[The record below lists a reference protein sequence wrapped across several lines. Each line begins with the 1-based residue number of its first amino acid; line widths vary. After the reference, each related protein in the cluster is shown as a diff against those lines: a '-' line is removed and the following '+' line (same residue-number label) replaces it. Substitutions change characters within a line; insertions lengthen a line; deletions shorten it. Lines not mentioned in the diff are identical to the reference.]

1 MTRTYR
7 KRQPR
12 ALGARREELADIGA
26 YAMRRAL
33 RIAQSRENRLALTA
47 FL

>member
-7 KRQPR
+7 KAPPR
-12 ALGARREELADIGA
+12 GPGARREELADIGA
-26 YAMRRAL
+26 HALHRAL
-33 RIAQSRENRLALTA
+33 RIAQSRENRLALVA